1 LVFLWP
7 VRRGGERG
15 SKGEDGMGRR
25 GKNLESEGNLGKIV
39 KKMGIHVIVEKE
51 SGEKKRKGKEQK
63 KGN

>member
-1 LVFLWP
+1 
-7 VRRGGERG
+7 
-15 SKGEDGMGRR
+15 MGRR